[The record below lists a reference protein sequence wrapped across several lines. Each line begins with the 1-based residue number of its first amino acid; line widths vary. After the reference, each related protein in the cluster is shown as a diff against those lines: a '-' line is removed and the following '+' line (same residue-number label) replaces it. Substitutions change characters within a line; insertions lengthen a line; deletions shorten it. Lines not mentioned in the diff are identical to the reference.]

1 MYIQVT
7 TRCNMRCIHCL
18 YACGPRGQDM
28 SFETFKLAVD
38 CAREHQ
44 EEVTIGGGEPTLHPL
59 ILDMVAYACTYGYH
73 RLSSDSVTLI
83 TNGTCDEETWKH
95 LVIAREES
103 ELGLQVSNSI
113 FHDKTKQKPWV
124 VKYAKAKHI
133 WWSSFKP
140 ILDIDLLGRAIRNQ
154 KRIYEIARRHRYTY
168 VEFGEGDLRWP
179 RVTPEGLVVH
189 DTRKPTVFGPL
200 SPEVVAKAYEGAIRR

>member
-18 YACGPRGQDM
+18 YACGPRGKDM

-38 CAREHQ
+38 CAYEHQ
-44 EEVTIGGGEPTLHPL
+44 EDVTIGGGEPTLHPQ

-73 RLSSDSVTLI
+73 RMAHESVTLI
-83 TNGTCDEETWKH
+83 TNGTCDQATWDM
-95 LVIAREES
+95 LVRAHEDS
-103 ELGLQVSNSI
+103 ELDLHVSNSI

-124 VKYAKAKHI
+124 TKYARTKRI
-133 WWSSFKP
+133 WWASDKP
-140 ILDIDLLGRAIRNQ
+140 NLDIDLLGRAIRNQ
-154 KRIYEIARRHRYTY
+154 KRIYEIARRHRYTH
-168 VEFGEGDLRWP
+168 VEFGEGDCRWP

-189 DTRKPTVFGPL
+189 DTRKLTVFGPL
-200 SPEVVAKAYEGAIRR
+200 SHEVAAKAYEGALRR